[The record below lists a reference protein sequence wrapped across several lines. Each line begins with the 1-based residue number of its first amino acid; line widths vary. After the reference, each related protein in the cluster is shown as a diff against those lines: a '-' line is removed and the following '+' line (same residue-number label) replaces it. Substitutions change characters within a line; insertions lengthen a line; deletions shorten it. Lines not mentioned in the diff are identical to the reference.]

1 MTNIQNLFNS
11 EVEFDDIDA
20 DGGDEGDDEEE
31 SVFTETDSES
41 REDEIRSINAAAA
54 ANNAAAAAA
63 NNASAAMNHATA
75 ANNAS
80 AAMNHAAAANNASA
94 AMSHTA
100 AANIAAAAAN
110 NTCAAAHGTG
120 IRAPCVGG
128 RAFGFDFEGC
138 GADAR
143 SEGADERR
151 FEPLRPKHGAI
162 TVVDLSN
169 SSSLHPHPLHQS
181 STSGSN
187 LNQSEAVIQFRKSPS
202 KRTASKLLSPG
213 PLVNSLGRRCLRL
226 VSNLI

>member
-1 MTNIQNLFNS
+1 MTNIKNLFNS
-11 EVEFDDIDA
+11 EVEFDDVDA

-63 NNASAAMNHATA
+63 NY
-75 ANNAS
+75 AS

-94 AMSHTA
+94 TMNHTA

-110 NTCAAAHGTG
+110 NTCAAAHGAG
-120 IRAPCVGG
+120 INAPCVGG
-128 RAFGFDFEGC
+128 RAFGFDLEGC